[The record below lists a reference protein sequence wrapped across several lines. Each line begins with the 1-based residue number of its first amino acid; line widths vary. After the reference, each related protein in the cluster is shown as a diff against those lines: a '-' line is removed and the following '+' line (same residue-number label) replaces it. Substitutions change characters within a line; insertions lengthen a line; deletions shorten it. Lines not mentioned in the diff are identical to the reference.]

1 MDNGKNNI
9 WWLRFLVSQELS
21 RPIIQMSSNNVYALI
36 NTITAGIIVTSSIL
50 IIEYH
55 IYAAHLFSDQNFRII
70 STTLRIIY

>member
-1 MDNGKNNI
+1 MVTEILIISRAIAANNPDVFKQC
-9 WWLRFLVSQELS
+9 LR
-21 RPIIQMSSNNVYALI
+21 IN

-50 IIEYH
+50 IIEFH

>member
-1 MDNGKNNI
+1 MVTEILIISRAIAANNPDVFKRC
-9 WWLRFLVSQELS
+9 LR
-21 RPIIQMSSNNVYALI
+21 I

-50 IIEYH
+50 IIEFH